1 MCGLPVLVSDAEG
14 FVEVVDDG
22 VTGFVVPRSSPEA
35 AAQAL
40 DRLVTSQPLRQ
51 RMGNAGRERALALY
65 TWGKSLDTM
74 IETYKQTIEMAST
87 VADRGA
93 QRTEERCAGTV
104 CDSKCSSR
112 WSQYH

>member
-1 MCGLPVLVSDAEG
+1 MLARLDVFVALSQTESFGVAAVEAAMCGLPVLVSDAEG

-51 RMGNAGRERALALY
+51 RMGNAGREDR
-65 TWGKSLDTM
+65 KSTRLNSSH
-74 IETYKQTIEMAST
+74 YCAS
-87 VADRGA
+87 RM
-93 QRTEERCAGTV
+93 
-104 CDSKCSSR
+104 
-112 WSQYH
+112 